1 MSPDS
6 FVSEQRFLLAPAL
19 IRGSSDLSAS
29 YQGGENDFFFFFL
42 PPYISKIIT
51 SLSHLSL
58 LSLQQY

>member
-29 YQGGENDFFFFFL
+29 YQGGENDFFFFL